1 MGTKMLGRGRAFFAL
16 FAAALTLAAAA
27 ALWPADAEAQ
37 CALCRTAVQNG
48 DGTART
54 MNLAILVLLI
64 PPVAIFCSIFG
75 IAYKK
80 IKKDE
85 ERMENGKRGMENDD

>member
-1 MGTKMLGRGRAFFAL
+1 MAEHRRAL
-16 FAAALTLAAAA
+16 FVLFAVMLAATTLAV
-27 ALWPADAEAQ
+27 LLPADAQAQ
-37 CALCRTAVQNG
+37 CALCRTGLQNG

-75 IAYKK
+75 VAYKK
-80 IKKDE
+80 IKKDDKE
-85 ERMENGKRGMENDD
+85 GE

>member
-1 MGTKMLGRGRAFFAL
+1 MARSERACVAL
-16 FAAALTLAAAA
+16 FVAALMLAALAA
-27 ALWPADAEAQ
+27 FWPPVAEAQ

-85 ERMENGKRGMENDD
+85 DNREP

>member
-1 MGTKMLGRGRAFFAL
+1 MARPERALYVL
-16 FAAALTLAAAA
+16 FVAALMLATLA
-27 ALWPADAEAQ
+27 ALWPAEAQAQ

-80 IKKDE
+80 IKKDDE
-85 ERMENGKRGMENDD
+85 EGE

>member
-1 MGTKMLGRGRAFFAL
+1 MAGRGRALYVL
-16 FAAALTLAAAA
+16 FVAGLITAALAVLS
-27 ALWPADAEAQ
+27 WPADATAQ
-37 CALCRTAVQNG
+37 CALCRTALQNG

-80 IKKDE
+80 IKKDDE
-85 ERMENGKRGMENDD
+85 KGE

>member
-1 MGTKMLGRGRAFFAL
+1 MSRRERAIFVL
-16 FAAALTLAAAA
+16 FIAALMLTASI
-27 ALWPADAEAQ
+27 ALWPESAQAQ
-37 CALCRTAVQNG
+37 CALCRTAVQTG

-85 ERMENGKRGMENDD
+85 ENRKL